1 MKRTALPL
9 LFMLLSAVLCLGR
22 TGSDDDTAYAIKG
35 VLRLQ
40 ESVHDP
46 TSLQVSR
53 AVVTNKGVCIEYRD
67 RNGSG
72 GMSTGFAVYK
82 TDKDVVWV
90 DNSWL
95 WDQVCIVGKY
105 GQRREGKDVTDA
117 MNAAIEGKQQSAF
130 RMPPAPSAPRGEDPT
145 TPAVQVVVPAAQVE
159 TLILNATITVPT
171 VAPKAGVSRQTVHA
185 AHPPSSSAPSARAS
199 VAKPVPAPPA
209 TVPEAQSTAVAVPV
223 GNTGPTAQAPVG
235 VAPAVVTVP
244 GAQPK
249 PVPAAAPVPAP
260 STATYAVAP
269 APVAS
274 VEVGTIRGVTI
285 VDNSGSLE
293 KKGPP
298 PAPESLGDAARRMR
312 HSKQQ

>member
-22 TGSDDDTAYAIKG
+22 TGSDDDTAHAIKG

-40 ESVHDP
+40 ESVNDP

-53 AVVTNKGVCIEYRD
+53 AVVTNKGVCIEYRN

-72 GMSTGFAVYK
+72 GISTGFAVYK
-82 TDKDVVWV
+82 TDKDLVWL

-95 WDQVCIVGKY
+95 WGQVCLTGKY

-117 MNAAIEGKQQSAF
+117 VNAAIEGKQKSAF
-130 RMPPAPSAPRGEDPT
+130 KIPPTPSAPHAEDPA

-159 TLILNATITVPT
+159 TVILNATITVPA
-171 VAPKAGVSRQTVHA
+171 VAPKASVSRRAVYA

-209 TVPEAQSTAVAVPV
+209 AVPEPRSTAVVAPVGTTRPTVQAPIGLAPAAVPVPKTQSKPAPAAVPV
-223 GNTGPTAQAPVG
+223 GH
-235 VAPAVVTVP
+235 
-244 GAQPK
+244 
-249 PVPAAAPVPAP
+249 
-260 STATYAVAP
+260 
-269 APVAS
+269 
-274 VEVGTIRGVTI
+274 R
-285 VDNSGSLE
+285 
-293 KKGPP
+293 
-298 PAPESLGDAARRMR
+298 
-312 HSKQQ
+312 